1 MCYRAYGFVFGV
13 NEHGAESTVD
23 KSVRAIGWRGAVVA
37 AALSVVVA
45 AIAAP
50 AAAAAPADFYTPPAD
65 LTASA
70 PGDLIRSEPSE
81 LALRVPGTDGAFPA
95 DGRRIMYRST
105 DANGAANAVTGTYL
119 EPQRQWEGP
128 GPRPLV
134 SLAVGTH
141 GQGDQCAPS
150 KLLNQLLTYQAP
162 IGLMTEYEVL
172 GINALL
178 LQGIAVVVTDYDG
191 LGTPGMHTYVNRAA
205 EAHAVLDAARAAK
218 NLPGTSITPAGPVG
232 FWGYSQGGG
241 AAAAASELAA
251 DYAPELQVKGTYAG
265 APPADLAATL
275 AQIDGSFL
283 TGAIGY
289 AINGLAQAYPES
301 RPLIEAELNEKGK
314 AMLAETRNYC
324 VIETGARFAFQKTNE
339 YTRSGESLSVVLDR
353 LPLAKE
359 LLERQRIGTRTPT
372 GPVLIQSGN
381 HDDVVPFGQAEQ
393 LAGAWCGRGA
403 TVQFT
408 ENPLPSVLPGSV
420 INHAAPLVLGLPEAL
435 TYMVDRFHDRPAPST
450 CSS

>member
-1 MCYRAYGFVFGV
+1 MV
-13 NEHGAESTVD
+13 
-23 KSVRAIGWRGAVVA
+23 KSVRRSWRRGAVAA
-37 AALSVVVA
+37 AALSVIVTAVA
-45 AIAAP
+45 APVAT
-50 AAAAAPADFYTPPAD
+50 AAPADFYTPPSELSAN
-65 LTASA
+65 A
-70 PGDLIRSEPSE
+70 PGDVIRSEPSE

-105 DANGAANAVTGTYL
+105 DANGVANAVTGTYL
-119 EPQRQWEGP
+119 DPQQPWAGP

-134 SLAVGTH
+134 SLAIGTH

-150 KLLNQLLTYQAP
+150 KLLGQVIAYQAP

-191 LGTPGMHTYVNRAA
+191 LGTPGVHTYVNRAA

-218 NLPGTSITPAGPVG
+218 NLPGTSITADGPVG

-241 AAAAASELAA
+241 AAAAAAELAA
-251 DYAPELQVKGTYAG
+251 DYAPELEVKGTYAG

-289 AINGLAQAYPES
+289 AINGLAQAYPEF
-301 RPLIEAELNEKGK
+301 RDLIDAELNDKGK
-314 AMLAETRNYC
+314 AMLAETQNLC
-324 VIETGARFAFQKTNE
+324 VVETGARFAFQKSSG

-359 LLERQRIGTRTPT
+359 LLERQRIGKRTPS

-381 HDDVVPFGQAEQ
+381 HDDVVPFGQARE

-403 TVQFT
+403 VVQFT
-408 ENPLPSVLPGSV
+408 ENPIPSVLPGSV
-420 INHAAPLVLGLPEAL
+420 INHGAPLVLGLPEAL

>member
-1 MCYRAYGFVFGV
+1 M
-13 NEHGAESTVD
+13 
-23 KSVRAIGWRGAVVA
+23 RAIGWRGAVVA

-45 AIAAP
+45 AIASP
-50 AAAAAPADFYTPPAD
+50 TAAAAPTADFYTPPAD

-70 PGDLIRSEPSE
+70 PGDLIRTEPSE

-119 EPQRQWEGP
+119 EPQRPWEGP

-150 KLLNQLLTYQAP
+150 KLLNQLLTFQAP

-205 EAHAVLDAARAAK
+205 EAHAVLDAARAAR

-241 AAAAASELAA
+241 AAAAAAELAA

-265 APPADLAATL
+265 APPADLGATL

-289 AINGLAQAYPES
+289 AINGLAQAYPSPGRSSRRSSTTRARRCWPRRGTTALS
-301 RPLIEAELNEKGK
+301 RPVRASPSRRQASTPGAANRSPWCSPGCRWR
-314 AMLAETRNYC
+314 RNC
-324 VIETGARFAFQKTNE
+324 WSGSGSARGRRPG
-339 YTRSGESLSVVLDR
+339 RS
-353 LPLAKE
+353 
-359 LLERQRIGTRTPT
+359 
-372 GPVLIQSGN
+372 
-381 HDDVVPFGQAEQ
+381 
-393 LAGAWCGRGA
+393 
-403 TVQFT
+403 
-408 ENPLPSVLPGSV
+408 
-420 INHAAPLVLGLPEAL
+420 
-435 TYMVDRFHDRPAPST
+435 
-450 CSS
+450 